1 MSLASRRAM
10 LGDVAVGE
18 DLPVVLMG
26 VLNVSPE
33 SFYRGSVHVDVDD
46 LLRAADSMITAGAQ
60 ILDVGG
66 MSTAPYLSTRI
77 DEAEEA
83 DRLAR
88 AVAALTAKF
97 SVAVS
102 ADTTRS
108 GPARA
113 ALEAGAT
120 IINDVSGLRGDP
132 GMTPLLAARDAGVM
146 LMAKRSSTLG
156 RAAGAGPGLA
166 PAVPPGV
173 FPVDSVASLLAETL
187 DRARGAGIAE
197 ERIVLDPGIGFF
209 REEAMEWS
217 EWDVTVL
224 AHLSELHRLGRPLA
238 VGVSRKSFIG
248 VVTGEA
254 DPARRLAGS
263 LAATAIAVR
272 NGAALIRTHDVAP
285 TREAVLVASALR
297 PRTP

>member
-1 MSLASRRAM
+1 M
-10 LGDVAVGE
+10 LGDVAVGT

-33 SFYRGSVHVDVDD
+33 SFYRGSVHVDVDE
-46 LLRAADSMITAGAQ
+46 LLRAADAMIAGGAQ
-60 ILDVGG
+60 ILDVGA

-88 AVAALTAKF
+88 AVTALTAKF

-120 IINDVSGLRGDP
+120 IINDVSGLRSDP
-132 GMTPLLAARDAGVM
+132 EMMPLLAARAAGVM
-146 LMAKRSSTLG
+146 LMAGRSNTLG
-156 RAAGAGPGLA
+156 RSAAAGAGPGIA
-166 PAVPPGV
+166 PAVPAV
-173 FPVDSVASLLAETL
+173 VSPVDSVASLLAETL

-209 REEAMEWS
+209 REEAMQWS
-217 EWDVTVL
+217 EWDATVL

-254 DPARRLAGS
+254 DPAGRLAGS

-285 TREAVLVASALR
+285 TRQAVLVASALR
-297 PRTP
+297 SRTP